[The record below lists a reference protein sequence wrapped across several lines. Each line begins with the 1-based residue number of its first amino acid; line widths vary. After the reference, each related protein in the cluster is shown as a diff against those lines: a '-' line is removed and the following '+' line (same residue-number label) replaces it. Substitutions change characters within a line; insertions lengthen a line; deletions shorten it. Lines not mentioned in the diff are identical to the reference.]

1 MAVTVILPRSLVSLI
16 PGTARTTEVDAAT
29 VSEAIDR
36 LDERTPGLRNR
47 LVDSGPALREHI
59 NVFVD
64 GTQGSLDTPLR
75 ADSTVH
81 VIPAVSGG

>member
-1 MAVTVILPRSLVSLI
+1 MAVTVVLPRSLVSLI
-16 PGTARTTEVDAAT
+16 PGTERSSVVEATTVR
-29 VSEAIDR
+29 EAIDR

-47 LVDSGPALREHI
+47 LVDSGPILRQHI

-64 GTQGSLDTPLR
+64 GAQASLETPLR

>member
-16 PGTARTTEVDAAT
+16 PGTERTTEVDAAT
-29 VSEAIDR
+29 VSDAIDR

-47 LVDSGPALREHI
+47 LVDSGPVLRQHI

-64 GTQGSLDTPLR
+64 GTQATLETPLR

>member
-1 MAVTVILPRSLVSLI
+1 MATIHLPRSLLALY
-16 PGTARTTEVDAAT
+16 PAAPRRAEVEAST
-29 VSEAIDR
+29 VAEAIDR
-36 LDERTPGLRNR
+36 LDELAPGLRLR
-47 LVDSGPALREHI
+47 LVDAGPTIREHI

-64 GTQGSLDTPLR
+64 REPATLETPLA